1 MFTPAYCNL
10 PADAGGVAPHVL
22 VGAALVLVVAGVA
35 LALVVAVAALAGRHC
50 E

>member
-10 PADAGGVAPHVL
+10 PADAGGVAPQVL
-22 VGAALVLVVAGVA
+22 VGVA
-35 LALVVAVAALAGRHC
+35 LALVLAAVVVVALGGRHC

>member
-10 PADAGGVAPHVL
+10 PADAGGVVPHVL
-22 VGAALVLVVAGVA
+22 VGVA
-35 LALVVAVAALAGRHC
+35 LELELAVAVVVVVALAGRHC